1 MTDKVLG
8 YIGLAIRGKYIL
20 LGEDNLKKIK
30 KGNIIIL
37 ASDTSENLK
46 EKVIFKASLTEVE
59 VISLF
64 DKNTLGQLLNKN
76 QVAILIVTN
85 RSLATQIKKAVN

>member
-37 ASDTSENLK
+37 ASDASANLK
-46 EKVIFKASLTEVE
+46 EKVIFKASLAEVE

-85 RSLATQIKKAVN
+85 HSLATQIKKAVN

>member
-1 MTDKVLG
+1 MTNKILG

-20 LGEDNLKKIK
+20 LGEDSLKKIK

-37 ASDTSENLK
+37 ANDASESLK
-46 EKVIFKASLTEVE
+46 EKVISKASLADVS
-59 VISLF
+59 VVSLF

-85 RSLATQIKKAVN
+85 HSLATQIKKAVN